1 MGVLVGSG
9 VTAIVAVGTTTV
21 GLITSGWTKNGANVV
36 RQIDQK
42 LSRIK
47 QTIESAVRGRRN
59 IDGYTFI

>member
-9 VTAIVAVGTTTV
+9 VTATVAVGTTTV
-21 GLITSGWTKNGANVV
+21 GLINSGWVKNGAKVE

-42 LSRIK
+42 LSKIK